1 MKIAVV
7 TDDEKNISAHF
18 GRAQYYVILTVKDG
32 VVTEWETRTKVNH
45 NHFAGEHGRHGE
57 HNDSHGMD
65 RQSQHRHARMMD
77 TINDCQVLMARG
89 MGQGAHYSLTSRGIK
104 PVLTDIQDIQEA
116 VEAYLDGRLIENMS
130 RVH

>member
-7 TDDEKNISAHF
+7 TDDEKTISAHF
-18 GRAQYYVILTVKDG
+18 GRAQYYVVLTVKDG
-32 VVTEWETRTKVNH
+32 VVTGRETRSKVNH
-45 NHFAGEHGRHGE
+45 NHFAGEHGHHGE
-57 HNDSHGMD
+57 HHDSHGMD

-77 TINDCQVLMARG
+77 AIGDCQVLMARG
-89 MGQGAHYSLTSRGIK
+89 MGQGAHYSLTSCGIT

-116 VEAYLDGRLIENMS
+116 VDAYLAGTLIENMS

>member
-18 GRAQYYVILTVKDG
+18 GRAQYYLVFTVKDG
-32 VVTEWETRTKVNH
+32 KVSDQETRPKLNH
-45 NHFAGEHGRHGE
+45 NQFSGEHGHHDEHGE
-57 HNDSHGMD
+57 SHGMD

-77 TINDCQVLMARG
+77 AIGDCQVLMARG

-104 PVLTDIQDIQEA
+104 PVLTDIQDIGEA
-116 VEAYLDGRLIENMS
+116 IDAYLAGTLIENMS

>member
-7 TDDEKNISAHF
+7 TDDEKTISTHF
-18 GRAQYYVILTVKDG
+18 GQARYYVVLTVQNGK
-32 VVTEWETRTKVNH
+32 VTEQETRPKVNQKQ
-45 NHFAGEHGRHGE
+45 FAGEHHHRGE
-57 HNDSHGMD
+57 HGDSHGMD
-65 RQSQHRHARMMD
+65 RQAQHRHARMMEAID
-77 TINDCQVLMARG
+77 DCQALIARG

-116 VEAYLDGRLIENMS
+116 VEAYLAGKLIENPS

>member
-7 TDDEKNISAHF
+7 TDDEKTISTHF
-18 GRAQYYVILTVKDG
+18 GQARYYVVLTVQNGK
-32 VVTEWETRTKVNH
+32 VTEQETRPKVNQKQ
-45 NHFAGEHGRHGE
+45 FAGEHHHRGE
-57 HNDSHGMD
+57 HGDSHGMD
-65 RQSQHRHARMMD
+65 RQAQHRHARMMEAID
-77 TINDCQVLMARG
+77 DCQALIARG

-116 VEAYLDGRLIENMS
+116 VDAYLAGELIENPS